1 MRARRSDLRQA
12 LAAFGTARIDDG
24 AAATGLHAD
33 QKPMRAGTAGL
44 GGLVGALHGHGET
57 RLRWLGVKGGGRRL
71 AIGAGIEP
79 VPQAAN
85 WPDLLPGSPV
95 LSTLAPCSPS
105 AQATSDAAREL
116 PVDRASAATD
126 GLGDDAAPPDLPTLD
141 LPCGQT
147 PVDVCAAPAI
157 RETIDYSKKPFSF
170 KHLHG
175 KPCLCGPPHT
185 RTRPVDNHWRGRLL
199 GVRSCPPKKTF
210 PQGMRS

>member
-33 QKPMRAGTAGL
+33 QKPMRAGTACL

-71 AIGAGIEP
+71 VIAAGIEP

-116 PVDRASAATD
+116 PVDRPWIARQQPPMGSVTTLRRRTCPRWICLAARPRWTSA
-126 GLGDDAAPPDLPTLD
+126 LRP
-141 LPCGQT
+141 Q
-147 PVDVCAAPAI
+147 
-157 RETIDYSKKPFSF
+157 F
-170 KHLHG
+170 G
-175 KPCLCGPPHT
+175 KPSIIAKSPFHSNTCTANRAFADPPT
-185 RTRPVDNHWRGRLL
+185 RERELWITTGE
-199 GVRSCPPKKTF
+199 GA
-210 PQGMRS
+210 